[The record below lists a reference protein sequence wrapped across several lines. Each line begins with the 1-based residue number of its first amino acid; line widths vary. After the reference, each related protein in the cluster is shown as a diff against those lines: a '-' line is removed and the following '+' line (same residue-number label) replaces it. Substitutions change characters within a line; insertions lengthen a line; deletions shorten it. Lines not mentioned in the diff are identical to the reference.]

1 MSCNS
6 SSYTIAEH
14 LRGLSPLINED
25 GLRSILA
32 RRGFD
37 GGTPYSEMAQRDIDL
52 LEGFTYFWL
61 SNLPVGGASVKD
73 ADGDWSHSEGGWQ
86 ISKADK
92 DRWFKLYKA
101 LYAKW
106 GEEPVSVVSGVR
118 LVNFPSL

>member
-6 SSYTIAEH
+6 SAYTIAEH

-37 GGTPYSEMAQRDIDL
+37 GGTPYSEMTQRDIDL

>member
-6 SSYTIAEH
+6 STYTIAEH

-37 GGTPYSEMAQRDIDL
+37 GDTPYSELTQRDVDL
-52 LEGFTYFWL
+52 LEGFSYFWL
-61 SNLPVGGASVKD
+61 SNLPVGGSSVKD

-86 ISKADK
+86 ISKTDK
-92 DRWFKLYKA
+92 DRWFRLYKS

-106 GEEPVSVVSGVR
+106 GEEPVPVVSGVR